1 YGSGQD
7 IEDALGI
14 YVRQRKRLG
23 LRRMR
28 QFANQ
33 QEVLEDLRE
42 LERKAVEIKDGAQG
56 TLEQAIAR
64 ARSQIR
70 AGMTVSL
77 AQLRSEDE
85 SRMAIH
91 PDPPAPSP
99 NTGYE

>member
-1 YGSGQD
+1 VYGSGQD

-28 QFANQ
+28 QFADRQ
-33 QEVLEDLRE
+33 GVLEALRE
-42 LERKAVEIKDGAQG
+42 LERKAVEIKDGDRG

-70 AGMTVSL
+70 AAKTVSL
-77 AQLRSEDE
+77 EQLRNEDE
-85 SRMAIH
+85 
-91 PDPPAPSP
+91 
-99 NTGYE
+99 